1 MVPYRIS
8 GAIKLGVRSLSA
20 HQLRTILTTLGIVL
34 GVGSVIVMLSVG
46 EAARHQALEQ
56 LKDLGADTILLRSAK
71 PTDEPAQKQGVDMT
85 AYGLTYLDLDRIRST
100 IPTVAAATPMRE
112 FRKTVRYHEHKQEAR
127 VVSVT
132 ADFLEQHHL
141 RLSLGRWVNEEDDR
155 RFDNVAILGAATAE
169 ALFPTQNP
177 LGHSISVENIDRPR
191 AFTVIG
197 VTEPKTLSAGGES
210 GNADFSRVVF
220 IPFATDRVRFGRDI
234 ITMNAGSYQMERL
247 ELSQLTVSVSS
258 VEDVPRTARAIESL
272 IDQFHPRKDVI
283 ITVPLD
289 LLLKAEQTQRMFTLI
304 LGAIAGISLVVG
316 GIGIMNIMLA
326 TVTERTKE
334 IGIRRALGATRRD
347 IAIQFL
353 VETLILSCGGG
364 LLGIGLGIGL
374 SHLVCRALTLPT
386 IIPLWSPLVAF
397 GVSAFVGLVSGSFP
411 ARRAALLDP
420 IEALRH
426 E

>member
-1 MVPYRIS
+1 MLPYRIS
-8 GAIKLGVRSLSA
+8 GAIKLGIRSLGA
-20 HQLRTILTTLGIVL
+20 HQLRTMLTTLGIVL

-46 EAARHQALEQ
+46 EAARYQALEQ
-56 LKDLGADTILLRSAK
+56 LKDLGADTILLRSSK
-71 PTDEPAQKQGVDMT
+71 PTDSSVESSGVDML
-85 AYGLTYLDLDRIRST
+85 AYGLTYQDFDRIRAT
-100 IPTVAAATPMRE
+100 IPTVSAATPMRE
-112 FRKTVRYHEHKQEAR
+112 FRKTVRHGEHKQEVR

-132 ADFLEQHHL
+132 ANFLQQHHL
-141 RLSLGRWVNEEDDR
+141 QIFLGRWVSDEDER
-155 RFDNVAILGAATAE
+155 RFDNVVILGSATAE
-169 ALFPTQNP
+169 VLFPTENP
-177 LGHSISVENIDRPR
+177 LGKTISIENVDHARS
-191 AFTVIG
+191 FSVIG

-210 GNADFSRVVF
+210 GNADFSNVVF

-234 ITMNAGSYQMERL
+234 VTANTGSFQMERL
-247 ELSQLTVSVSS
+247 ELSQLTVSVAT
-258 VEDVPRTARAIESL
+258 VQDVPKTARVIESL
-272 IDQFHPRKDVI
+272 IDQFHTRKDVI

-289 LLLKAEQTQRMFTLI
+289 LLSKAEQTQRMFTLI

-347 IAIQFL
+347 IAIQFV

-364 LLGIGLGIGL
+364 LLGIGLGVGL
-374 SHLVCRALTLPT
+374 SHLVCRSLAMPT

-397 GVSAFVGLVSGSFP
+397 GVSAVVGLVSGSFP
-411 ARRAALLDP
+411 ARRAARLDP

-426 E
+426 A

>member
-1 MVPYRIS
+1 LVVVFEVVNTAPITPLLVEIAEPIETVGVVEAEAFCWLADLTLRAAPDLLPPVALSTARPPPVVVP
-8 GAIKLGVRSLSA
+8 GAWVN
-20 HQLRTILTTLGIVL
+20 T
-34 GVGSVIVMLSVG
+34 
-46 EAARHQALEQ
+46 
-56 LKDLGADTILLRSAK
+56 
-71 PTDEPAQKQGVDMT
+71 VD
-85 AYGLTYLDLDRIRST
+85 
-100 IPTVAAATPMRE
+100 AATPMRE
-112 FRKTVRYHEHKQEAR
+112 FRKTVRYHNHKQEAR

-132 ADFLEQHHL
+132 ADFLQQQHL
-141 RLSLGRWVNEEDDR
+141 QLSFGRWVNEEDER
-155 RFDNVAILGAATAE
+155 QFANIAILGAATAE

-177 LGHSISVENIDRPR
+177 IGHSITVENIDRPLS
-191 AFTVIG
+191 FTVIG

-210 GNADFSRVVF
+210 GNTDLSRVVF

-247 ELSQLTVSVSS
+247 ELSQLTVSVKT

-289 LLLKAEQTQRMFTLI
+289 LLLKAEQTQQMFTLI

-374 SHLVCRALTLPT
+374 SHLVCRALALPT
-386 IIPLWSPLVAF
+386 IIPLWSPLIAF
-397 GVSAFVGLVSGSFP
+397 GVSAFVGLASGSFP